1 MAQIDIDAAYALMN
15 KIPFKRGNTVVQ
27 VFDDGCE
34 GLTSEMLLHGNV
46 IAWVTPRSEQ
56 LWISHSGY
64 MTRTTKNR
72 LNALPNVHIVQRNYM
87 WYLNGTYWAGTNQ
100 YIGDGIPQVW

>member
-15 KIPFKRGNTVVQ
+15 KIPFKRGNTVVTHTEYP
-27 VFDDGCE
+27 E
-34 GLTSEMLLHGNV
+34 GTASEMLLHGNL
-46 IAWVTPRSEQ
+46 IAWITPRSQQ
-56 LWISHSGY
+56 LWISHSGF

-87 WYLNGTYWAGTNQ
+87 WYLNGSYWGGTSQ
-100 YIGDGIPQVW
+100 YIGSGIPQVW